1 MKLLLVLLLLLAS
14 ALPALAERRALVL
27 GNGAYPANA
36 LPNPTNDARDVA
48 QRLRQMGFLVD
59 EGIDLSRTE
68 AMQLVQTFAASLG
81 RDDIALFY
89 YAGHASQ
96 IGSDNYL
103 MPVDAD
109 LSGEDALKSSS
120 IRMQSILSSI
130 GERSNTRIIILDACR
145 TNPFVNA
152 SASRAGGVRS
162 GLGKMEGGIGSFI
175 AFSTGPNNV
184 AADGRG
190 RNSPFTAAL
199 LRHMATPGADI
210 HAIMRNV
217 RAEVRRDTDDQ
228 QIPWENSSLIEE
240 LYLSA
245 ATQPQV
251 QAPAQVQ
258 PPAPQPVFSYMVSG
272 LDPNGDGFLA
282 LRDGITGN
290 AQRIAKMGEGTRLN
304 VLGQS
309 GAWMMVETE
318 TGLRGWAHSNWIR
331 PAQPAA
337 RPVASQS
344 QCDQLWYQRNAYF
357 ARRGYCFQSA
367 RGRAAFAGIA
377 CIPGLAVADVPLTL
391 AERAEV
397 ERIRGVE
404 QSLGCP

>member
-1 MKLLLVLLLLLAS
+1 MKLLLALLLLLSS

-245 ATQPQV
+245 VPQPQV

-282 LRDGITGN
+282 LRDGITGS

>member
-1 MKLLLVLLLLLAS
+1 MKLLLALLLLLSS

-245 ATQPQV
+245 ALQPQV

-258 PPAPQPVFSYMVSG
+258 PPAPQPVFSHMVSG

-282 LRDGITGN
+282 LRDGITGS

-377 CIPGLAVADVPLTL
+377 CIPGLAVADVQLTL